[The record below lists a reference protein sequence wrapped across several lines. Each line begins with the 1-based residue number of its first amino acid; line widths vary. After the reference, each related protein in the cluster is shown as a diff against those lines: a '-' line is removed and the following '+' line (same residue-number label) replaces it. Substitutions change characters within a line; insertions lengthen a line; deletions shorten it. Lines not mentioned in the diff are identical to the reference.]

1 MDEMLKQALRRPR
14 LRLHGPVDHDW
25 IDRFVEVADA
35 LPEQDVLAVEVM
47 TEGGD
52 AEVGRRLAL
61 EAGLHRAQGRR
72 LAFLGKSVVYS
83 AGATI
88 MGGFLRDERWL
99 TPDCRLMIHG
109 RQLTKDIRLDG
120 PLGACRR
127 QLQKALAEIET
138 GFELEREGFAMLAEG
153 SRLSVED
160 IAREARD
167 SWYLSAPEAL
177 GHGLV
182 VGVFEG

>member
-1 MDEMLKQALRRPR
+1 MKQALRRPS
-14 LRLHGPVDHDW
+14 LRLHGQVEESW

-35 LPEQDVLAVEVM
+35 LPENQVLSVEI
-47 TEGGD
+47 TTPGGD

-61 EAGLHRAQGRR
+61 EAGLQRAQGRR
-72 LAFLGKSVVYS
+72 LAFLGKTSVFS

-88 MGGFLRDERWL
+88 MGGFLRNERWL

-109 RQLTKDIRLDG
+109 RQLTKEINLDG

-138 GFELEREGFAMLAEG
+138 GFQLEREGFEMLAAG
-153 SRLSVED
+153 SSLTVED
-160 IAREARD
+160 LAERAKDNWYVPANEAVE
-167 SWYLSAPEAL
+167 L
-177 GHGLV
+177 GLV
-182 VGVFEG
+182 AGIFEG